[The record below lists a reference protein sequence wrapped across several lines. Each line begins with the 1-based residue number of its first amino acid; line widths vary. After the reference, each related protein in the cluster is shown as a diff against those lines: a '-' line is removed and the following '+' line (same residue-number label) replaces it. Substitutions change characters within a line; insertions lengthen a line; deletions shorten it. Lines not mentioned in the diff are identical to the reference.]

1 MSTHGPGGRV
11 DPAHPGDPATIGPY
25 RIIGRLGTGG
35 MGTVHAGLDPRGV
48 RVAVKAVHR
57 AQAQDPE
64 FRARFRREVALSSRV
79 QGPCLVPLLA
89 ADTETGSPWLA
100 TAYVPGPTLA
110 QHLHAYGPLTGGTL
124 HAFAAGTAQAL
135 AAIHRADVV
144 HRDVKPQ
151 NVILSPAGPRVLDF
165 GIAHAADGTSVTRT
179 GVMTG
184 TPGWISP
191 EHYRTGTSGPAGDV
205 FAWGA
210 LVAHA
215 ATGRLPFGSGAPD
228 VVAFRILSGEADL
241 GGVPA
246 ALQEVLEQALA
257 KDPDDRP
264 TAARAAERCAAL
276 LCAQATQVLV
286 PGTDPTLAGDP
297 VRAAWHVPALHD
309 PAWPGPAAPRRG
321 RLLLAV
327 AVGAAAAGGLVGGL
341 LALPATR
348 AEQAARPVAD
358 ASADPAGAAHTTGT
372 PAAPAG
378 GSGSPSA
385 AGSDAGTTDT
395 APTLATWR
403 AARAAQTPAENDARG
418 SMGTG
423 AWIDAATYPDQDFS
437 LGFHQ
442 PRGEVYITS
451 GGRELDFGAIHEVAR
466 TACLGLRDL
475 RTAYPDLPYRTFVI
489 VDTGR
494 RGGPAVVWSDD
505 FRSNT
510 ACSTSMTDRTT
521 APAAG
526 QAAGW
531 YPDAGGLAA
540 AQVPSSDPDEIRIAD
555 RIATSLIRAW
565 NGNAHDDGYRRL
577 GHDNLSVGFDPA
589 NRVMYVW
596 ATKPAWDGATRGDWA
611 QQAARQSCGDL
622 AAAAAEVASWPYARY
637 AVLVEDPIAG
647 DAFLRWG
654 STGACGA

>member
-110 QHLHAYGPLTGGTL
+110 QYLHAYGPLTGGTL

-151 NVILSPAGPRVLDF
+151 NVILGPAGPRVLDF

-191 EHYRTGTSGPAGDV
+191 EHYRTGTAGPAGDV

-241 GGVPA
+241 DGVPA
-246 ALQEVLEQALA
+246 ALREVLEEALA
-257 KDPDDRP
+257 KDPEDRP
-264 TAARAAERCAAL
+264 TAARAAERCTAL
-276 LCAQATQVLV
+276 LGAHATQVLV
-286 PGTDPTLAGDP
+286 PGTAPTLAADP
-297 VRAAWHVPALHD
+297 VRAAWRVPALHD
-309 PAWPGPAAPRRG
+309 PAWTGPAGRRRG
-321 RLLLAV
+321 RLLLGV
-327 AVGAAAAGGLVGGL
+327 AVGAAAVGGLVGGL

-348 AEQAARPVAD
+348 AEQAARPPAD
-358 ASADPAGAAHTTGT
+358 ATATPAGAARTTGT
-372 PAAPAG
+372 PAAPVPAPVG
-378 GSGSPSA
+378 GA
-385 AGSDAGTTDT
+385 DAGATDT
-395 APTLATWR
+395 APTLVTWR
-403 AARAAQTPAENDARG
+403 QARAAQTPAENDARG

-423 AWIDAATYPDQDFS
+423 AWLDATTHPDQDFS
-437 LGFHQ
+437 LTFHQ

-451 GGRELDFGAIHEVAR
+451 GGRELDFGSIHEVAR

-475 RTAYPDLPYRTFVI
+475 RTAYPDLPYRTYVI

-505 FRSNT
+505 FRTNT
-510 ACSTSMTDRTT
+510 ACSTSMTDRAT
-521 APAAG
+521 APGAG
-526 QAAGW
+526 RAAGW

-540 AQVPSSDPDEIRIAD
+540 AQVPSRDPDEIRIAD
-555 RIATSLIRAW
+555 RIATSIIRAW
-565 NGNAHDDGYRRL
+565 NADAHDDGYHRL
-577 GHDNLSVGFDPA
+577 GHDNLSVGFDPGS
-589 NRVMYVW
+589 RVMYVW
-596 ATKPAWDGATRGDWA
+596 ATKPAWDGSTRDDWA
-611 QQAARQSCGDL
+611 QRAARQACGDL
-622 AAAAAEVASWPYARY
+622 SAAAAETANWPYADY
-637 AVLVEDPIAG
+637 AVLVEDPTG
-647 DAFLRWG
+647 GNEFLRWG
-654 STGACGA
+654 SSGSCGT